1 MKTTFR
7 FACVMMIFCFGVHA
21 APWRNTGRPDELS
34 IFPHS
39 LCNSDFIC
47 TGTPTS
53 TNDGH
58 SAEFAVDE
66 ILWGSSPSTNIII
79 RYFVEP
85 EERYKFQLGERY
97 LVCAFTNDWWAIGR
111 GKLVDHSTYHYYT
124 SFILSQCVTETNRPP
139 DNAVF
144 DDYVVL
150 DNRLS
155 SISFK
160 DINYGGTNYWDLVRT
175 FTTNIIDIA
184 KREGDYDKV
193 GNTTISIVNDPQK
206 FRRFPSHIRRHLR
219 LYKLLF
225 YDYGKNRMH
234 QR

>member
-1 MKTTFR
+1 MKAAFFFTCATMVL
-7 FACVMMIFCFGVHA
+7 CSGVHA
-21 APWRNTGRPDELS
+21 APWRNTGDPDELS

-66 ILWGSSPSTNIII
+66 ILWGASPSTNITI

-97 LVCAFTNDWWAIGR
+97 LVCAFTNDWWAVGR
-111 GKLVDHSTYHYYT
+111 GKYDPVTYRYYT
-124 SFILSQCVTETNRPP
+124 SYILSQCVTETNRPP

-144 DDYVVL
+144 DCYVVL
-150 DNRLS
+150 DNRRS
-155 SISFK
+155 SIPFK
-160 DINYGGTNYWDLVRT
+160 EINYGGTNYWDLVRT

-184 KREGDYDKV
+184 KHEGDYDKV
-193 GNTTISIVNDPQK
+193 GNTIMSIIDDPQQ
-206 FRRFPSHIRRHLR
+206 FRRFPSPIRRQFR
-219 LYKLLF
+219 IYKWLF
-225 YDYGKNRMH
+225 YEFGKKRIANDN
-234 QR
+234 